1 MYNTKFVCTYNTPEV
16 FLEED
21 NISEDEKKFVRDVI
35 YRQELLNILGM
46 EDFNDSE
53 MESKIHE
60 LYNKVKENS
69 FIKECMIK
77 LCGQF
82 LNIDEEIG
90 LMLMFSYDY
99 MYLTHIC
106 ISELIDTGIISEQNM
121 ANLRSVIF

>member
-1 MYNTKFVCTYNTPEV
+1 MYNTKVICTYNTSEV
-16 FLEED
+16 FLESD
-21 NISEDEKKFVRDVI
+21 NISEDDKEFVRDAI

-46 EDFNDSE
+46 EDFNDYE

-60 LYNKVKENS
+60 LYNKVNENPS
-69 FIKECMIK
+69 IQECMLK

-82 LNIDEEIG
+82 LNIDKEIG

-106 ISELIDTGIISEQNM
+106 ISELIDSGIISEQNM